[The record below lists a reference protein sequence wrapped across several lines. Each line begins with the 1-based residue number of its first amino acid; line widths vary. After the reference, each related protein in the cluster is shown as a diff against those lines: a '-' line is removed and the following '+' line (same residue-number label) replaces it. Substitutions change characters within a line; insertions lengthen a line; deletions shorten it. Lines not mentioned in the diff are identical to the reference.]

1 MEGGKGIEKGRE
13 EGMERDIEKGK
24 MTTAKIMKQAGEPVA
39 KIMEY
44 TQLTREELKGL

>member
-1 MEGGKGIEKGRE
+1 MA
-13 EGMERDIEKGK
+13 
-24 MTTAKIMKQAGEPVA
+24 TAKLMEKAGETVA